1 MRHQLL
7 KRSRFLEDY
16 REIVLYL
23 ADVNLFAADRFCDA
37 VEAALEV
44 LCSHPEMGPQSR
56 VPECA
61 RSAVVAVAPLSQLS
75 DFLPCHENRG
85 RGPST
90 PARVQGSAAARS
102 SRMNR
107 HGLEAKTIAV
117 ADRRTATLDRDQ
129 SGARAR

>member
-44 LCSHPEMGPQSR
+44 LCSHPEMGPKAGFPNAPEVRLWPLRRYPTYLIFYRVTKTEVVVLRLLHGSR
-56 VPECA
+56 DLPPHVPAE
-61 RSAVVAVAPLSQLS
+61 
-75 DFLPCHENRG
+75 
-85 RGPST
+85 
-90 PARVQGSAAARS
+90 
-102 SRMNR
+102 
-107 HGLEAKTIAV
+107 
-117 ADRRTATLDRDQ
+117 
-129 SGARAR
+129 